1 MISDIKKF
9 KMIKLIEMIRS
20 KKSLNVVPYDD

>member
-20 KKSLNVVPYDD
+20 KSLNVVHYDD